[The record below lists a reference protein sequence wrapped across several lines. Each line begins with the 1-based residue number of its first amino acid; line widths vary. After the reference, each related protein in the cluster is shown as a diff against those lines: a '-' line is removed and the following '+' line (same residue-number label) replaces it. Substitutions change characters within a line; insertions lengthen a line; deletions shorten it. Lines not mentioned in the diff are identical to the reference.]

1 MMTRKLAGTAALI
14 AVCLSASETAQA
26 GIEFEIEIIEQDGF
40 EISTDGNVITATDLS
55 PCSGL
60 RRFALRINTSGL
72 TLLKRDLV
80 PEGTDP
86 INYLCGNSECRDLDV
101 FQETWIL
108 EEQQYEST
116 SPFNCGPEGL
126 DQFFDFS
133 SESIEVSGGVYGIY
147 VAVFGDGDSTSTFE
161 IISVDEPN
169 VAGDFDGDG
178 DADVDDYNALGNSL
192 GLCASDTNRDS
203 IVDFSDLLMVI
214 NDWGTTC
221 DTNP

>member
-1 MMTRKLAGTAALI
+1 MMTRKFAGTAALI
-14 AVCLSASETAQA
+14 AACLSASESAQA
-26 GIEFEIEIIEQDGF
+26 DIEFEIEILVQDGF
-40 EISTDGNVITATDLS
+40 EISTEGNVITATDLN
-55 PCSGL
+55 PCSDL

-72 TLLKRDLV
+72 TLIKRDLV

-86 INYLCGNSECRDLDV
+86 FNYLCGNSECWDFEV
-101 FQETWIL
+101 FQNTSIL
-108 EEQQYEST
+108 EQPQIEAT
-116 SPFNCGPEGL
+116 NPFICGIEGL
-126 DQFFDFS
+126 QQFSQFI
-133 SESIEVSGGVYGIY
+133 SESIEVSGGMYLIEVFVY
-147 VAVFGDGDSTSTFE
+147 GDGDSTSTFE

-221 DTNP
+221 E

>member
-1 MMTRKLAGTAALI
+1 MMTRKFAGTAALV
-14 AVCLSASETAQA
+14 AACLSASEPAQA
-26 GIEFEIEIIEQDGF
+26 DSEFEIEIIEQDGF

-55 PCSGL
+55 PCSGTRSFRL
-60 RRFALRINTSGL
+60 AINTSGL
-72 TLLKRDLV
+72 TLIKRDLV
-80 PEGTDP
+80 PEEIDFGD
-86 INYLCGNSECRDLDV
+86 YLCGGSDCWDFYVSQQTL
-101 FQETWIL
+101 IL
-108 EEQQYEST
+108 GVLQVEST
-116 SPFNCGPEGL
+116 NPFVCSSEGFE
-126 DQFFDFS
+126 QFRDIS
-133 SESIEVSGGVYGIY
+133 SESIEVSGGDYYIEVT
-147 VAVFGDGDSTSTFE
+147 VFEDGDSTSTFE

-221 DTNP
+221 E

>member
-26 GIEFEIEIIEQDGF
+26 DIEFEIEIIDQDGF
-40 EISTDGNVITATDLS
+40 EISTEGNVITATDLN
-55 PCSGL
+55 PCSGF
-60 RRFALRINTSGL
+60 RWFALRIHTSGL

-80 PEGTDP
+80 PEETDP
-86 INYLCGNSECRDLDV
+86 FDYLCGNAECWYLDV
-101 FQETWIL
+101 FQETTIF
-108 EEQQYEST
+108 EETQIEST
-116 SPFNCGPEGL
+116 TPLNCGPEGFE
-126 DQFFDFS
+126 QFRNFTV
-133 SESIEVSGGVYGIY
+133 ESIEVSGGVYFIDVSV
-147 VAVFGDGDSTSTFE
+147 VADGDSTSTFE

-192 GLCASDTNRDS
+192 GLCPSDTNRDS

-221 DTNP
+221 E

>member
-1 MMTRKLAGTAALI
+1 MMTRKFAGTAALV
-14 AVCLSASETAQA
+14 ATCLSASEPAQA
-26 GIEFEIEIIEQDGF
+26 DIEFEIEIVEENGF

-60 RRFALRINTSGL
+60 RSFRLAINTSGL
-72 TLLKRDLV
+72 TLIKRDLV
-80 PEGTDP
+80 PDGID
-86 INYLCGNSECRDLDV
+86 YLCGNTDCWDLDV
-101 FQETWIL
+101 YQETTIL
-108 EEQQYEST
+108 GQPQIDMT
-116 SPFNCGPEGL
+116 DFFVCGPEGL
-126 DQFFDFS
+126 QQFLNFTS
-133 SESIEVSGGVYGIY
+133 QSVEVSGGVYRIDI
-147 VAVFGDGDSTSTFE
+147 VVFEDGDSTSTFE

-221 DTNP
+221 E

>member
-1 MMTRKLAGTAALI
+1 MTRKFAGTAALI
-14 AVCLSASETAQA
+14 AACLSASETAQA
-26 GIEFEIEIIEQDGF
+26 DIEFEIEIIEQDGF

-55 PCSGL
+55 PCSGTRSFRL
-60 RRFALRINTSGL
+60 AINTSGL
-72 TLLKRDLV
+72 TLIKRDLV

-86 INYLCGNSECRDLDV
+86 FDYLCGNSDCWDLEV
-101 FQETWIL
+101 FQNTSIL
-108 EEQQYEST
+108 EQPQIEAT
-116 SPFNCGPEGL
+116 TPFLCGIEGL
-126 DQFFDFS
+126 QQFSQFS
-133 SESIEVSGGVYGIY
+133 SESVEVSGGMYLIEVFVY
-147 VAVFGDGDSTSTFE
+147 GDGDSTSTFE
-161 IISVDEPN
+161 IISADEPN

-221 DTNP
+221 E

>member
-1 MMTRKLAGTAALI
+1 MMTRKFAGTAALI
-14 AVCLSASETAQA
+14 AACLSASETAQA
-26 GIEFEIEIIEQDGF
+26 DIEFEIVIFEENGF

-55 PCSGL
+55 PCSGFRTFQL
-60 RRFALRINTSGL
+60 EINTSGL
-72 TLLKRDLV
+72 TLIKRDLV
-80 PEGTDP
+80 PEEID
-86 INYLCGNSECRDLDV
+86 IADYLCESGSLCWDFYV
-101 FQETWIL
+101 FQETLIL
-108 EEQQYEST
+108 EVLQREST
-116 SPFNCGPEGL
+116 NLFVCEQEGSE
-126 DQFFDFS
+126 QFRDFS
-133 SESIEVSGGVYGIY
+133 SESIEVSGGVYYIE
-147 VAVFGDGDSTSTFE
+147 VTVFDDGDSTSTFE

-221 DTNP
+221 D

>member
-1 MMTRKLAGTAALI
+1 MMTRKFAGTAALI
-14 AVCLSASETAQA
+14 AACLSASEPAQA
-26 GIEFEIEIIEQDGF
+26 DIEFEIEIIEQNGF

-60 RRFALRINTSGL
+60 RSFRLAINTSGL
-72 TLLKRDLV
+72 TLIKRDLV
-80 PEGTDP
+80 PEEIVFFD
-86 INYLCGNSECRDLDV
+86 YLCEGGDCWDLDV
-101 FQETWIL
+101 FQQTTILGQLQIEETFATCGQ
-108 EEQQYEST
+108 EGAEQ
-116 SPFNCGPEGL
+116 
-126 DQFFDFS
+126 FDRFS
-133 SESIEVSGGVYGIY
+133 RESIEVSGGEYFIEVS
-147 VAVFGDGDSTSTFE
+147 VWQDEDSTSTFE

-178 DADVDDYNALGNSL
+178 DLDVDDYNSIGNSL

-221 DTNP
+221 E

>member
-1 MMTRKLAGTAALI
+1 MMTRKFAGTAALV
-14 AVCLSASETAQA
+14 ATCLSASEPAQA
-26 GIEFEIEIIEQDGF
+26 DIEFEIEIAEENGF

-60 RRFALRINTSGL
+60 RSFRLAISTSGL
-72 TLLKRDLV
+72 TLIKRDLV
-80 PEGTDP
+80 PEEISISD
-86 INYLCGNSECRDLDV
+86 YLCEGGSDCWDLDV
-101 FQETWIL
+101 FQRTTIL
-108 EEQQYEST
+108 EQVQIEST
-116 SPFNCGPEGL
+116 TFACGPDGL
-126 DQFFDFS
+126 DQFVRFS
-133 SESIEVSGGVYGIY
+133 SESFEVSGGEYFIEVS
-147 VAVFGDGDSTSTFE
+147 VWQDEDSTSTFE

-178 DADVDDYNALGNSL
+178 DLDVNDYNSIGNFL

-221 DTNP
+221 E

>member
-1 MMTRKLAGTAALI
+1 MITRKFAGIAALI
-14 AVCLSASETAQA
+14 AAFLSASEPAQA
-26 GIEFEIEIIEQDGF
+26 EIEFEIEILQQNGF

-60 RRFALRINTSGL
+60 RRFHLAIITSGL
-72 TLLKRDLV
+72 TLIKRDLV
-80 PEGTDP
+80 PDEIGPAD
-86 INYLCGNSECRDLDV
+86 YLCGNNDCWNLEV
-101 FQETWIL
+101 FQETTIL
-108 EEQQYEST
+108 EQPQLDATEI
-116 SPFNCGPEGL
+116 FICGPEGL
-126 DQFFDFS
+126 QQFLNFTYQS
-133 SESIEVSGGVYGIY
+133 VEVSGGVYFIE
-147 VAVFGDGDSTSTFE
+147 VVVFEDGDSTSTFE

-178 DADVDDYNALGNSL
+178 DLDVNDYNSIGNFL

-221 DTNP
+221 E

>member
-1 MMTRKLAGTAALI
+1 MMTRKFAGTAALI
-14 AVCLSASETAQA
+14 AACLSASETAQA
-26 GIEFEIEIIEQDGF
+26 DIEFEIEILAQDGF
-40 EISTDGNVITATDLS
+40 EISTEGNVITATDLN
-55 PCSGL
+55 PCSAL

-72 TLLKRDLV
+72 TLIKRDLV

-86 INYLCGNSECRDLDV
+86 FNYLCGNSDCWDLEV
-101 FQETWIL
+101 FQNTSIF
-108 EEQQYEST
+108 EQPQIEAT
-116 SPFNCGPEGL
+116 TPFICGIEGL
-126 DQFFDFS
+126 QQFSQFT
-133 SESIEVSGGVYGIY
+133 SESVEVSGGMYLIEVFVYS
-147 VAVFGDGDSTSTFE
+147 DGDSTSTFE

-192 GLCASDTNRDS
+192 GLCPSDTNRDS

-221 DTNP
+221 E